1 MLFNRISED
10 LKSCCFND
18 NYEYLAHHLCIY
30 MDDFPMFNDYYQ
42 YPHQIHLKHSLQNL
56 SELMML
62 IFTRVLSFS
71 SYNTVFLYPF
81 CQVHVLILLLV
92 KYSYQYQN
100 LILLKTSNKNSFTM
114 DSYEVKDF
122 FSNYK
127 VEDYYHWN

>member
-1 MLFNRISED
+1 
-10 LKSCCFND
+10 
-18 NYEYLAHHLCIY
+18 
-30 MDDFPMFNDYYQ
+30 MFNDYYQ
-42 YPHQIHLKHSLQNL
+42 YPRQIHLKHSLQNS

-71 SYNTVFLYPF
+71 FYNTVFLYPF

-127 VEDYYHWN
+127 VEDYYHWNLREMISLRELYSSFLVLFSYYPILKCIFYKRY